1 MNKTFI
7 FGLSLWMATLSLNSC
22 SSSDSVDNGLGNTR
36 VSEELLNQEPLW
48 TSEDFGYLDTS
59 DYMTEQGT
67 TWLWHDNFGRLTSI
81 MLYIPATMDISVLYR
96 SPSSVDQL
104 NGLYYQLGNDNE
116 LRIDS
121 SQSYEVVL
129 DNGMTSGFERYDQY
143 YKDVKVYGVGYTVN
157 YYNTPMGK
165 RLAYTIGRLLTDL
178 SVDTTPLI
186 TADQAKRIFASR
198 LGEDV
203 TKDWEAELMVREF
216 VLKKNGKDELEE
228 HLVWHVKGSFY
239 PEDEAKIITS
249 LSSTHIEEPL
259 RHVAQIDAHTGRL
272 LVEGHSLNIGQY

>member
-121 SQSYEVVL
+121 SRSYEVVL

-143 YKDVKVYGVGYTVN
+143 YKDIKVYGVGYTVN

-165 RLAYTIGRLLTDL
+165 RLAYTNGRLLTDL

-198 LGEDV
+198 LGEDA

-272 LVEGHSLNIGQY
+272 LVESHSVLLP

>member
-129 DNGMTSGFERYDQY
+129 DNGMTSGFECYDQY

-198 LGEDV
+198 LGEDA

-272 LVEGHSLNIGQY
+272 LVEGHSVLLP

>member
-22 SSSDSVDNGLGNTR
+22 SSSDPVDNGLGNTR

-48 TSEDFGYLDTS
+48 TSEDFDYLDTS
-59 DYMTEQGT
+59 DYKTEQGT

-81 MLYIPATMDISVLYR
+81 IFYFPATMDINVLYQ

-121 SQSYEVVL
+121 SHSYEFT
-129 DNGMTSGFERYDQY
+129 DDTGMTSGFEHYDQY
-143 YKDVKVYGVGYTVN
+143 YKDVKVYGVGYTDN

-165 RLAYTIGRLLTDL
+165 RLAYIDGRLLTDL

-186 TADQAKRIFASR
+186 TADQAMRIFASR
-198 LGEDV
+198 LGEDA

-216 VLKKNGKDELEE
+216 VLKKNGKEE

-239 PEDEAKIITS
+239 PEDEAKIITW
-249 LSSTHIEEPL
+249 LSSTHFDEPL

-272 LVEGHSLNIGQY
+272 LVEGHSVLLP

>member
-1 MNKTFI
+1 MDKTFI

-104 NGLYYQLGNDNE
+104 NGLYYQLGDANE

-129 DNGMTSGFERYDQY
+129 DNGMTSGFECYDQY

-165 RLAYTIGRLLTDL
+165 RLVYTIGRLLTDL

-198 LGEDV
+198 LGEDA

-272 LVEGHSLNIGQY
+272 LVESHSVLLP

>member
-22 SSSDSVDNGLGNTR
+22 SSSDPVDNGLGNTR

-121 SQSYEVVL
+121 SRSYEVVL

-165 RLAYTIGRLLTDL
+165 RLVYTIGRLLTDL

-198 LGEDV
+198 LGEDA

-272 LVEGHSLNIGQY
+272 LVEGHSVLLP

>member
-22 SSSDSVDNGLGNTR
+22 SSSDPVDNGLGNTR

-59 DYMTEQGT
+59 DYKTEQGT

-121 SQSYEVVL
+121 SRSYEVVL

-165 RLAYTIGRLLTDL
+165 RLAYTNGRLLTDL

-198 LGEDV
+198 LGEDA

-239 PEDEAKIITS
+239 PEDEAKIITY
-249 LSSTHIEEPL
+249 LSSGHIEEPL

-272 LVEGHSLNIGQY
+272 LVEGHSLLLH

>member
-104 NGLYYQLGNDNE
+104 NGLYYQLGDANE

-121 SQSYEVVL
+121 SQSYEFTL
-129 DNGMTSGFERYDQY
+129 DTGMTSGFECYDQY

-165 RLAYTIGRLLTDL
+165 RLVYTIGRLLTDL

-198 LGEDV
+198 LGEDA

-228 HLVWHVKGSFY
+228 HLVWHIKGSFY

-272 LVEGHSLNIGQY
+272 LVEGHSVLLP

>member
-7 FGLSLWMATLSLNSC
+7 FGLSLWMATLCLNSC
-22 SSSDSVDNGLGNTR
+22 SSSDPVDNGLGNTR

-104 NGLYYQLGNDNE
+104 NGLYYQLGDANE

-121 SQSYEVVL
+121 SQSYEFTL
-129 DNGMTSGFERYDQY
+129 DTGMTSGFECYDQY

-165 RLAYTIGRLLTDL
+165 RLVYTIGRLLTDL

-198 LGEDV
+198 LGEDA

-272 LVEGHSLNIGQY
+272 LVEGHSVLLP

>member
-7 FGLSLWMATLSLNSC
+7 FGLSLWMATLCLNSC
-22 SSSDSVDNGLGNTR
+22 SSSDPVDNGLGNTR

-48 TSEDFGYLDTS
+48 TSEDFDYLDTS
-59 DYMTEQGT
+59 DYKTEQGT

-104 NGLYYQLGNDNE
+104 NGLYYQLGDANE

-121 SQSYEVVL
+121 SHSYEFT
-129 DNGMTSGFERYDQY
+129 DDTGMTSGFEPYDQY

-165 RLAYTIGRLLTDL
+165 RLVYTIGRLLTDL

-198 LGEDV
+198 LGEDA

-272 LVEGHSLNIGQY
+272 LVEGHSVLLP

>member
-22 SSSDSVDNGLGNTR
+22 SSSDPVDNGLGNTR

-81 MLYIPATMDISVLYR
+81 MFYIPETMDIGVLYR

-121 SQSYEVVL
+121 SQSYEFTL
-129 DNGMTSGFERYDQY
+129 DTGMTSGFECYDQY

-198 LGEDV
+198 LGEDA

-272 LVEGHSLNIGQY
+272 LVESHSVLLP

>member
-7 FGLSLWMATLSLNSC
+7 FGLSLWMATLCLNSC
-22 SSSDSVDNGLGNTR
+22 SSSDYVDNGLGNTR

-48 TSEDFGYLDTS
+48 TSEDFDYLDTS
-59 DYMTEQGT
+59 DYKTEQGT

-81 MLYIPATMDISVLYR
+81 IFYFPATMDINVLYQ

-121 SQSYEVVL
+121 SHSYEFT
-129 DNGMTSGFERYDQY
+129 DDTGMTSGFERYDQY

-198 LGEDV
+198 LGENV

-228 HLVWHVKGSFY
+228 HLVWHIKGSFY
-239 PEDEAKIITS
+239 PEDEAKIIIS

-272 LVEGHSLNIGQY
+272 LVEGHSVLLP

>member
-81 MLYIPATMDISVLYR
+81 IFYFPATMDIDVLYR

-104 NGLYYQLGNDNE
+104 NGLYYQLGDANE

-121 SQSYEVVL
+121 SQSYEFTL
-129 DNGMTSGFERYDQY
+129 DTGMTSGFECYDQY

-165 RLAYTIGRLLTDL
+165 RLVYTIGRLLTDL

-198 LGEDV
+198 LGEDA

-272 LVEGHSLNIGQY
+272 LVESHSVLLP

>member
-129 DNGMTSGFERYDQY
+129 DNGMTSGFECYDQY
-143 YKDVKVYGVGYTVN
+143 YKDVKVYGVGYTDN

-165 RLAYTIGRLLTDL
+165 RLAYIDGRLLTDL

-186 TADQAKRIFASR
+186 TADQAMRIFASR
-198 LGEDV
+198 LGEDA

-272 LVEGHSLNIGQY
+272 LVEGHSVLLP

>member
-7 FGLSLWMATLSLNSC
+7 FGLSLWMATLCLNSC
-22 SSSDSVDNGLGNTR
+22 SSSDPVDNGLGNTR

-129 DNGMTSGFERYDQY
+129 DNGMTSGFECYDQY

-198 LGEDV
+198 LGEDA

-272 LVEGHSLNIGQY
+272 LVESHSVLLP

>member
-59 DYMTEQGT
+59 DYKTEQGT

-121 SQSYEVVL
+121 SHSYEVVL

-143 YKDVKVYGVGYTVN
+143 YKDIKVYGVGYTVN

-165 RLAYTIGRLLTDL
+165 RLAYTNGRLLTDL

-198 LGEDV
+198 LGEDA
-203 TKDWEAELMVREF
+203 TKDWDAELMVREF

-228 HLVWHVKGSFY
+228 HLIWHVKGSFY
-239 PEDEAKIITS
+239 PEDEAKIITY
-249 LSSTHIEEPL
+249 LSSGHIEEPL

-272 LVEGHSLNIGQY
+272 LVEGHSLLLP

>member
-22 SSSDSVDNGLGNTR
+22 SSSDPVDNGLGNTR

-59 DYMTEQGT
+59 DYKTEQGT

-121 SQSYEVVL
+121 SRSYEVVL

-143 YKDVKVYGVGYTVN
+143 YKDIKVYGVGYTVN

-165 RLAYTIGRLLTDL
+165 RLAYTNGRLLTDL

-198 LGEDV
+198 LGEDA
-203 TKDWEAELMVREF
+203 TKDWDAELMVREF

-239 PEDEAKIITS
+239 PEDEAEIITY
-249 LSSTHIEEPL
+249 LSSGHIEEPL

-272 LVEGHSLNIGQY
+272 LVEGHSLLLH

>member
-22 SSSDSVDNGLGNTR
+22 SSSDPVDNGLGNTR

-129 DNGMTSGFERYDQY
+129 DNGMTSGFECYDQY

-198 LGEDV
+198 LGEDA

-228 HLVWHVKGSFY
+228 HLIWHVKGSFY

-272 LVEGHSLNIGQY
+272 LVESHSVLLP

>member
-59 DYMTEQGT
+59 DYKTEQGT

-81 MLYIPATMDISVLYR
+81 MLYIPATMDISVLYQ

-121 SQSYEVVL
+121 NHSYEFTV
-129 DNGMTSGFERYDQY
+129 DTGMTSGFEHYDQY

-165 RLAYTIGRLLTDL
+165 RLVYTNGRLLTDL

-228 HLVWHVKGSFY
+228 HLIWHVKGSFY
-239 PEDEAKIITS
+239 PEDEAKIITY
-249 LSSTHIEEPL
+249 LSSRHIEEPL

-272 LVEGHSLNIGQY
+272 LVEGHSLLLP

>member
-22 SSSDSVDNGLGNTR
+22 SSSDPVDNGLGNTR

-81 MLYIPATMDISVLYR
+81 MLYIPATMDINVLYQ

-129 DNGMTSGFERYDQY
+129 DNGMTSGFECYDQY

-165 RLAYTIGRLLTDL
+165 RLVYTIGRLLTDL

-239 PEDEAKIITS
+239 PEDEAEIITS

-272 LVEGHSLNIGQY
+272 LVESHSVLLP

>member
-7 FGLSLWMATLSLNSC
+7 FGLSLWMATLCLNSC
-22 SSSDSVDNGLGNTR
+22 SSSDPVDNGLGNTR

-48 TSEDFGYLDTS
+48 TSEDFDYLDTS
-59 DYMTEQGT
+59 DYKTEQGT

-81 MLYIPATMDISVLYR
+81 IFYFPATMDINVLYQ

-121 SQSYEVVL
+121 SRSYEFTG
-129 DNGMTSGFERYDQY
+129 DTGMTSGFECYDQY

-165 RLAYTIGRLLTDL
+165 RLAYIDGRLLTDL

-186 TADQAKRIFASR
+186 TADQAMRIFASR

-239 PEDEAKIITS
+239 PEDEAKIITW
-249 LSSTHIEEPL
+249 LSSTHFEEPL

-272 LVEGHSLNIGQY
+272 LVEGHSVLLP

>member
-48 TSEDFGYLDTS
+48 TSEDLVYLDTS
-59 DYMTEQGT
+59 DYKTEQGT

-81 MLYIPATMDISVLYR
+81 MFYIPETMDIDVLYR

-121 SQSYEVVL
+121 SRSYEFTL
-129 DNGMTSGFERYDQY
+129 DTGMTSGFECYDQY
-143 YKDVKVYGVGYTVN
+143 YKDIKVYGVGYTVN

-165 RLAYTIGRLLTDL
+165 RLVYTIGRLLTDL

-198 LGEDV
+198 LGEDA

-272 LVEGHSLNIGQY
+272 LVEGHSLLLH

>member
-59 DYMTEQGT
+59 DYKTEQGT

-104 NGLYYQLGNDNE
+104 NGLYYQLGDANE

-121 SQSYEVVL
+121 SHSYEFT
-129 DNGMTSGFERYDQY
+129 DDTGMTSGFECYDQY
-143 YKDVKVYGVGYTVN
+143 YKDIKVYGVGYTVN

-165 RLAYTIGRLLTDL
+165 RLAYTNGRLLTDL

-203 TKDWEAELMVREF
+203 TKDWDAELMVREF

-239 PEDEAKIITS
+239 PEDEAKIITY
-249 LSSTHIEEPL
+249 LSSMHIEEPL

-272 LVEGHSLNIGQY
+272 LVEGHSLLLH

>member
-129 DNGMTSGFERYDQY
+129 DNGMTSGFECYDQY

-165 RLAYTIGRLLTDL
+165 RLVYTIGRLLTDL

-198 LGEDV
+198 LGEDA

-272 LVEGHSLNIGQY
+272 LVESHSVLLP

>member
-7 FGLSLWMATLSLNSC
+7 FGLSLWMATLCLNSC

-48 TSEDFGYLDTS
+48 TSEDFDYLDTS
-59 DYMTEQGT
+59 DYKTEQGT

-104 NGLYYQLGNDNE
+104 NGLYYQLGDANE

-121 SQSYEVVL
+121 SQSYEFTL
-129 DNGMTSGFERYDQY
+129 DTGMTSGFECYDQY
-143 YKDVKVYGVGYTVN
+143 YKDVKVYGVGYTDN

-165 RLAYTIGRLLTDL
+165 RLAYIDGRLLTDL

-228 HLVWHVKGSFY
+228 HLV
-239 PEDEAKIITS
+239 
-249 LSSTHIEEPL
+249 
-259 RHVAQIDAHTGRL
+259 
-272 LVEGHSLNIGQY
+272 

>member
-104 NGLYYQLGNDNE
+104 NGLYYQLGDANE

-121 SQSYEVVL
+121 SQSYEFTL
-129 DNGMTSGFERYDQY
+129 DTGMTSGFECYDQY

-165 RLAYTIGRLLTDL
+165 RLVYTIGRLLTDL

-228 HLVWHVKGSFY
+228 HLIWHVKGSFY

-249 LSSTHIEEPL
+249 LSSTHTEEPL

-272 LVEGHSLNIGQY
+272 LVEGHSVLLP

>member
-59 DYMTEQGT
+59 DYKTEQGT

-81 MLYIPATMDISVLYR
+81 MLYIPATMDIDVLYR

-121 SQSYEVVL
+121 SQSYEFTV
-129 DNGMTSGFERYDQY
+129 DTGMTSGFERYDQY
-143 YKDVKVYGVGYTVN
+143 YKDIKVYGVGYTVN

-165 RLAYTIGRLLTDL
+165 RLAYTNGRLLTDL

-198 LGEDV
+198 LGEDA

-239 PEDEAKIITS
+239 PEDEAKIITW
-249 LSSTHIEEPL
+249 LSSTQIEEPL

>member
-81 MLYIPATMDISVLYR
+81 MLY
-96 SPSSVDQL
+96 
-104 NGLYYQLGNDNE
+104 YQLGNDNE

-129 DNGMTSGFERYDQY
+129 DNGMTSGFECYDQY

-165 RLAYTIGRLLTDL
+165 RLVYTIGRLLTDL

-198 LGEDV
+198 LGEDA

-272 LVEGHSLNIGQY
+272 LVESHSVLLP

>member
-22 SSSDSVDNGLGNTR
+22 SSSDSVDNCLGNTR

-129 DNGMTSGFERYDQY
+129 DNGMTSGFECYDQY

-198 LGEDV
+198 LGEDA

-272 LVEGHSLNIGQY
+272 LVESHSVLLP

>member
-104 NGLYYQLGNDNE
+104 NGLYYQLGDANE

-121 SQSYEVVL
+121 SQSYEFTL
-129 DNGMTSGFERYDQY
+129 DTGMTSGFEHYDQY

-165 RLAYTIGRLLTDL
+165 RLVYTIGRLLTDL
-178 SVDTTPLI
+178 SVDTTPFI

-198 LGEDV
+198 LGEDA

-272 LVEGHSLNIGQY
+272 LVESHSVLLP

>member
-104 NGLYYQLGNDNE
+104 NGLYYQLGDANE

-121 SQSYEVVL
+121 SQSYEFTL
-129 DNGMTSGFERYDQY
+129 DTGMTSGFECYDQY

-165 RLAYTIGRLLTDL
+165 RLVYTIGRLLTDL

-198 LGEDV
+198 LGEDA

-239 PEDEAKIITS
+239 PEDEAKIITY
-249 LSSTHIEEPL
+249 LSSTQIEEPL

>member
-22 SSSDSVDNGLGNTR
+22 SSSDPVDNGLGNTR

-59 DYMTEQGT
+59 DYKTEQGT

-81 MLYIPATMDISVLYR
+81 MLYIPATMGIDVLYR

-121 SQSYEVVL
+121 SHSYEFTG
-129 DNGMTSGFERYDQY
+129 DTGMTSGFERYDQY

-198 LGEDV
+198 LGEDA

-272 LVEGHSLNIGQY
+272 LVESHSVLLP

>member
-7 FGLSLWMATLSLNSC
+7 FGLSLWMATLCLNSC
-22 SSSDSVDNGLGNTR
+22 SSSDPVDNGLGNTR

-59 DYMTEQGT
+59 DYKTEQGT

-121 SQSYEVVL
+121 SRSYEVVL

-143 YKDVKVYGVGYTVN
+143 YKDIKVYGVGYTVN

-165 RLAYTIGRLLTDL
+165 RLAYTNGRLLTDL

-198 LGEDV
+198 LGEDA
-203 TKDWEAELMVREF
+203 TKDWDAELMVREF

-228 HLVWHVKGSFY
+228 HLIWHVKGSFY
-239 PEDEAKIITS
+239 PEDEAEIITY
-249 LSSTHIEEPL
+249 LSSGHIEEPL

-272 LVEGHSLNIGQY
+272 LVEGHSLLLH

>member
-1 MNKTFI
+1 
-7 FGLSLWMATLSLNSC
+7 MATLCLNSC
-22 SSSDSVDNGLGNTR
+22 SSSDYVDNGLGNTR

-48 TSEDFGYLDTS
+48 TSEDFDYLDTS
-59 DYMTEQGT
+59 DYKTEQGT

-81 MLYIPATMDISVLYR
+81 IFYFPATMDINVLYQ

-121 SQSYEVVL
+121 SHSYEFT
-129 DNGMTSGFERYDQY
+129 DDTGMTSGFERYDQY

-198 LGEDV
+198 LGEDA

-228 HLVWHVKGSFY
+228 HLVWHIKGSFY
-239 PEDEAKIITS
+239 PEDEAKIIIS

-272 LVEGHSLNIGQY
+272 LVEGHSVLLP

>member
-129 DNGMTSGFERYDQY
+129 DNGMTSGFECYDQY
-143 YKDVKVYGVGYTVN
+143 YKDIKVYGVGYTVN

-165 RLAYTIGRLLTDL
+165 RLAYIDGRLLTDL

-198 LGEDV
+198 LGEDA

-272 LVEGHSLNIGQY
+272 LVESHSVLLP

>member
-7 FGLSLWMATLSLNSC
+7 FGLSLWMATLCLNSC
-22 SSSDSVDNGLGNTR
+22 SSSDPVDNGLGNTR

-59 DYMTEQGT
+59 DYKTEQGT

-81 MLYIPATMDISVLYR
+81 MLYIPATMGIDVLYR

-121 SQSYEVVL
+121 SHSYEFTG
-129 DNGMTSGFERYDQY
+129 DTGMTSGFERYDQY

-198 LGEDV
+198 LGEDA

-272 LVEGHSLNIGQY
+272 LVESHSVLLP

>member
-22 SSSDSVDNGLGNTR
+22 SSSDPVDNGLGNTR

-129 DNGMTSGFERYDQY
+129 DNGMTSGFECYDQY

-272 LVEGHSLNIGQY
+272 LVESHSVLLP

>member
-7 FGLSLWMATLSLNSC
+7 FGLSLWMATLCLNSC
-22 SSSDSVDNGLGNTR
+22 SSSDPVDNGLGNTR

-59 DYMTEQGT
+59 DYKTEQGT

-121 SQSYEVVL
+121 SRSYEVVL

-143 YKDVKVYGVGYTVN
+143 YKDIKVYGVGYTVN

-165 RLAYTIGRLLTDL
+165 RLAYTNGRLLTDL

-228 HLVWHVKGSFY
+228 HLVWYVKGSFY
-239 PEDEAKIITS
+239 PEDEAEIITY
-249 LSSTHIEEPL
+249 LSSGHIEEPL

-272 LVEGHSLNIGQY
+272 LVEGHSLLLH

>member
-22 SSSDSVDNGLGNTR
+22 SSSDPVDNGLGNTR

-104 NGLYYQLGNDNE
+104 NGLYYQLGDANE

-121 SQSYEVVL
+121 SQSYEFTL
-129 DNGMTSGFERYDQY
+129 DTGMTSGFECYDQY
-143 YKDVKVYGVGYTVN
+143 YKDIKVYGVGYTVN

-272 LVEGHSLNIGQY
+272 LVESHSVLLP

>member
-129 DNGMTSGFERYDQY
+129 DNGMTSGFECYDQY

-198 LGEDV
+198 LGEDA

-272 LVEGHSLNIGQY
+272 LVESHSVLLP

>member
-22 SSSDSVDNGLGNTR
+22 SSSDPVDNGLGNTR

-48 TSEDFGYLDTS
+48 TSEDFDYLDTS
-59 DYMTEQGT
+59 DYKTEQGT

-81 MLYIPATMDISVLYR
+81 IFYFPATMDIDVLYR

-104 NGLYYQLGNDNE
+104 NGLYYQLGDANE

-121 SQSYEVVL
+121 SHSYEFT
-129 DNGMTSGFERYDQY
+129 DDTGMTSGFECYDQY
-143 YKDVKVYGVGYTVN
+143 YKDIKVYGVGYTVN

-165 RLAYTIGRLLTDL
+165 RLAYIDGRLLTDL

-198 LGEDV
+198 LGEDA

-228 HLVWHVKGSFY
+228 HLIWHVKGSFY
-239 PEDEAKIITS
+239 PEDEAKIITW
-249 LSSTHIEEPL
+249 LSSTHFVEPL

-272 LVEGHSLNIGQY
+272 LVEGHSLLLH